1 MEDKKAHKLVLL
13 LIVYQSSY
21 PTFNKLECSHFLVH
35 TLIKAAINNK
45 DSEKLCDDIF
55 HSLKI
60 CVKIKIRKY
69 NL

>member
-35 TLIKAAINNK
+35 SLIKAAIK
-45 DSEKLCDDIF
+45 TAKSFVMIF
-55 HSLKI
+55 F
-60 CVKIKIRKY
+60 IR
-69 NL
+69 